1 MATILSLFAK
11 RVIGSRAT
19 FNSEHCAKH
28 KHKINVKSRGDGLEL
43 MKIDF
48 MKRIVKKFSKM

>member
-19 FNSEHCAKH
+19 FNSEHCAIH
-28 KHKINVKSRGDGLEL
+28 KHKINAKSRGDGLEL

-48 MKRIVKKFSKM
+48 VKRIEKFSKM